1 MGQYLA
7 APNPM
12 MYSSAETIMSPA
24 EFVVPQM
31 MGTQSFTPTVPLPKD
46 AIADAFNECFDNG
59 PALNGMAAG
68 TVSSNSSDLA
78 DGETYGRSGASSMLD
93 LHASYDNMNQL
104 WSQTSLGSTST
115 LYQRMRDLSTSSFK
129 NDDGV
134 LPIPE
139 DPNLLPQDMELGNI
153 LENPEDGLWMASSS
167 SSRQETAA
175 PVAASTFYRRGSAN
189 ADIAF

>member
-1 MGQYLA
+1 MGQYLT
-7 APNPM
+7 APNAM

-24 EFVVPQM
+24 EFAVPQM
-31 MGTQSFTPTVPLPKD
+31 MGPQSFTPTIPLPKD
-46 AIADAFNECFDNG
+46 AIADSFSECFDSG
-59 PALNGMAAG
+59 PAMNGMAAG

-129 NDDGV
+129 NEDGV
-134 LPIPE
+134 LPIAE
-139 DPNLLPQDMELGNI
+139 YPNLLPQDMELGNI
-153 LENPEDGLWMASSS
+153 LENPEDGLWMNTS
-167 SSRQETAA
+167 SSRQQTAA
-175 PVAASTFYRRGSAN
+175 PVAASTFYRRGSTN